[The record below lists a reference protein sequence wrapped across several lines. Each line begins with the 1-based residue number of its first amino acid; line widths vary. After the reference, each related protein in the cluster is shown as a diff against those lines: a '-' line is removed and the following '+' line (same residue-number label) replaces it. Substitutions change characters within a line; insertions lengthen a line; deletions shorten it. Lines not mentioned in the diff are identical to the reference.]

1 MDIYV
6 VRSGDTLFNIA
17 QNAGVPAERIARD
30 NELDETAALVPGQTL
45 VILYPRTVHTVLV
58 GETLDSIARQYG
70 VTVNQLLRNN
80 PQLDGLPALY
90 PGQTITIDYQQEKQ
104 GEMSVNGYAY
114 PYIDRDVLRKT
125 LPYLTYLTLFTYGFT
140 PEGELIDIEDEEL
153 IAIAREYGV
162 APLMLISTLT
172 ESGNFSN
179 ELAHTLLID
188 PALQDLLIDRILDN
202 LRQKNYYG
210 LDVDFEYILPE
221 DREAFVAFIGNVTQR
236 LNAEGYRV
244 ITALAPKTSSD
255 QPGLLY
261 EAHDYAG
268 IGQAS
273 NAVLLM
279 TYEWGYTYGPP
290 MAVAPLNKVEEVLRY
305 AVTQI
310 EPGKIFMGIP
320 NYGYNWTLPFV
331 QGTSQ
336 AQSLSNVAAVELAR
350 EVGAYIQYDAVA
362 QAPHYD
368 YYDDQW
374 QQHEVWFEDARSIR
388 AKLDLVPLYGL
399 QGISYWNIM
408 RYFPQNWLVL
418 NSLYNIRRVL

>member
-1 MDIYV
+1 
-6 VRSGDTLFNIA
+6 
-17 QNAGVPAERIARD
+17 
-30 NELDETAALVPGQTL
+30 
-45 VILYPRTVHTVLV
+45 
-58 GETLDSIARQYG
+58 
-70 VTVNQLLRNN
+70 
-80 PQLDGLPALY
+80 
-90 PGQTITIDYQQEKQ
+90 
-104 GEMSVNGYAY
+104 
-114 PYIDRDVLRKT
+114 
-125 LPYLTYLTLFTYGFT
+125 
-140 PEGELIDIEDEEL
+140 
-153 IAIAREYGV
+153 
-162 APLMLISTLT
+162 
-172 ESGNFSN
+172 
-179 ELAHTLLID
+179 
-188 PALQDLLIDRILDN
+188 
-202 LRQKNYYG
+202 
-210 LDVDFEYILPE
+210 
-221 DREAFVAFIGNVTQR
+221 
-236 LNAEGYRV
+236 
-244 ITALAPKTSSD
+244 
-255 QPGLLY
+255 
-261 EAHDYAG
+261 
-268 IGQAS
+268 
-273 NAVLLM
+273 
-279 TYEWGYTYGPP
+279 

-362 QAPHYD
+362 QAPHFD